1 MTTKNAWKNCR
12 ISNLP
17 KRWIGFASLCLMIS
31 GCCSAAAP
39 QPVTVTEVKLEPP
52 TVLMQPCIDPVIGDV
67 KTNADLVRVLSL
79 YMEAFD
85 ICKAKH
91 EALVAAIQE
100 GE

>member
-1 MTTKNAWKNCR
+1 M
-12 ISNLP
+12 
-17 KRWIGFASLCLMIS
+17 
-31 GCCSAAAP
+31 
-39 QPVTVTEVKLEPP
+39 QEVKIEPP

-67 KTNADLVRVLSL
+67 KTNADIVRVLSL

-91 EALVAAIQE
+91 AALVTAIQE

>member
-1 MTTKNAWKNCR
+1 
-12 ISNLP
+12 
-17 KRWIGFASLCLMIS
+17 
-31 GCCSAAAP
+31 
-39 QPVTVTEVKLEPP
+39 
-52 TVLMQPCIDPVIGDV
+52 MQPCIEPVIGDV

>member
-1 MTTKNAWKNCR
+1 M
-12 ISNLP
+12 P
-17 KRWIGFASLCLMIS
+17 
-31 GCCSAAAP
+31 
-39 QPVTVTEVKLEPP
+39 EVKLEPP
-52 TVLMQPCIDPVIGDV
+52 TVLMQPCNDPVIGDV
-67 KTNADLVRVLSL
+67 KTNGDLVRVLSI

>member
-1 MTTKNAWKNCR
+1 
-12 ISNLP
+12 
-17 KRWIGFASLCLMIS
+17 
-31 GCCSAAAP
+31 
-39 QPVTVTEVKLEPP
+39 
-52 TVLMQPCIDPVIGDV
+52 MQPCIKPAIGDL

-91 EALVAAIQE
+91 EALVAAISE